1 MNETNSAVI
10 ARLDR
15 ATQYSRDGRVQ
26 SRSRGDRDRG
36 EPRGSSPPTPPY
48 IRVRIRRF
56 DGLSTVGV
64 SRRAGES
71 DSGVR
76 RNGFGPF
83 ERRIRASP
91 FLIATKAS
99 DLDIRPHGPVR
110 GLHVQASF
118 HRSGLQRNSF
128 RLLRPLLT
136 SALRSG
142 RLTAN
147 LSLVAETQHRSPEVR
162 STAFAARPSDLP
174 PRPLMAMDFAISSSL
189 VRPGRPL
196 YPLLVHRAAA
206 LLHASFR
213 PRLATTPLRFA
224 NPSPPSGWI
233 EDFHLQA
240 VDHARHTTGSPGQA
254 GR

>member
-1 MNETNSAVI
+1 MRQTP
-10 ARLDR
+10 L
-15 ATQYSRDGRVQ
+15 
-26 SRSRGDRDRG
+26 DRDRG

-162 STAFAARPSDLP
+162 STAFA
-174 PRPLMAMDFAISSSL
+174 
-189 VRPGRPL
+189 G
-196 YPLLVHRAAA
+196 AAA